1 MLLYALLSIFLSAVC
16 SFVISKYGNMIA
28 FMDNPNERSSH
39 STPTPRGGGV
49 GILLAFVV
57 VGFLFIQNHAIVSI
71 VGCAGILGLL
81 DDRFTFSS
89 QLRLFIQIILSIVAI
104 VFISDSPP
112 AVATIILFLF
122 WIVFTTGTTNFYNF
136 MDGINGVAG
145 LTGLVGFGLLAF
157 FAFFIA
163 NNKEI
168 AFMSIVL
175 STGCLGF
182 LPFNFPQ
189 AKVFMGDVGSMFL
202 GFAFAVFVVKLST
215 SLNVFLCLI
224 MFLYL
229 FYADAIVT
237 IYCRWRNGE
246 NLLQSHRRHL
256 YQYLCNELAM
266 PHWKVS
272 SLYALIQLILGVL
285 SLFAYSKGLILQFT
299 VLGIFIIAFIGIY
312 RVVKGIKKV
321 TGRLT

>member
-1 MLLYALLSIFLSAVC
+1 MLLYALVSIFLSAVC
-16 SFVISKYGNMIA
+16 SFVISKYGNKIA
-28 FMDNPNERSSH
+28 SMDNPNERSSH
-39 STPTPRGGGV
+39 STPTPRGGGI
-49 GILLAFVV
+49 GMLLAFVV
-57 VGFLFIQNHAIVSI
+57 LGFLFIKTNAIVSVI
-71 VGCAGILGLL
+71 GCAGVLGLL

-89 QLRLFIQIILSIVAI
+89 KLRLIIQIILSILAI

-112 AVATIILFLF
+112 TVSTMIFFLF
-122 WIVFTTGTTNFYNF
+122 WIVFITGTTNFYNF
-136 MDGINGVAG
+136 MDGINGIAG
-145 LTGLVGFGLLAF
+145 LTGLIGFGLVAY

-163 NNKEI
+163 NNKDV

-182 LPFNFPQ
+182 LPFNFPK

-246 NLLQSHRRHL
+246 NLMQSHRSHL
-256 YQYLCNELAM
+256 YQYMCNDLAI

-272 SLYALIQLILGVL
+272 SLYATVQLILGVL

-299 VLGIFIIAFIGIY
+299 MLGIFIIPFIGIY
-312 RVVKGIKKV
+312 RVVKGVKK
-321 TGRLT
+321 